1 MTFSPFPS
9 QFPRMVFAQGFG
21 TVGAAGRLQTFA
33 VISQVPAAMERP
45 AFRNDIPQRVFLRVV
60 NVAEHILR
68 HPALQIPGGMP
79 AHFRLLPGQ
88 VVGLVRIV
96 FDVEQLFRRR
106 QMVAVVV
113 GSDIQVILKT
123 NAALAYMPSAPV
135 RTQSA

>member
-1 MTFSPFPS
+1 
-9 QFPRMVFAQGFG
+9 
-21 TVGAAGRLQTFA
+21 
-33 VISQVPAAMERP
+33 MERP

-88 VVGLVRIV
+88 VVGLMRIV

-123 NAALAYMPSAPV
+123 NAALAYMRALAQYQPVSAAVGAGADAIGITFPV
-135 RTQSA
+135 VGDRVCVADHGVAGERRL